1 LFCFF
6 IFSKVFFC
14 NYIFIVTEL
23 SSLWPED
30 FQIFFPTVKHDLMIM
45 GHRER
50 GRGEGEREGGREGGR
65 SREGN
70 REEEE
75 KEEEG
80 EGWLARKDLRDT
92 DLAVV
97 DYETK
102 IGYR

>member
-1 LFCFF
+1 MFCFF

-50 GRGEGEREGGREGGR
+50 GRGEGEREGGREEQGR
-65 SREGN
+65 EQRRG
-70 REEEE
+70 
-75 KEEEG
+75 G
-80 EGWLARKDLRDT
+80 EGRGGGGLAGTQGSERH
-92 DLAVV
+92 
-97 DYETK
+97 
-102 IGYR
+102 